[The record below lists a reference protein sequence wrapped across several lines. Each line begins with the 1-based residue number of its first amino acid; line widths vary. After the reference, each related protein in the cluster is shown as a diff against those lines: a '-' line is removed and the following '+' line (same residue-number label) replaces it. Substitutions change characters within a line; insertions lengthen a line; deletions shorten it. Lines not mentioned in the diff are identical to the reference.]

1 MSLSFKFPTVRPRL
15 AAAVAFAALL
25 SPAARSQQSTTNPGT
40 DPNNA
45 PVQIISNSQFNQMV
59 SSGQLKQNN
68 PIAVLEQFVGHVLQ
82 DLKNGA
88 TVQNFIR
95 KNPNIPGY
103 SQLVAAAPKNPNIH
117 PTLDGNYR
125 TVLTFNGVTQTIE
138 TFGPSAK
145 LGALAGSITA
155 SADPQKQLALYNLA
169 YSQYATTYSQLCNP
183 NISTPPGDI
192 DIPPGQISIVGP
204 QGLCTDAH
212 HTHVARHPS
221 FATGCAGRS
230 DQDRHPLDQRLRP
243 DPRTPRAHWRWSR
256 TRRLQ

>member
-1 MSLSFKFPTVRPRL
+1 MRLSAKTPNLAAKLTKL
-15 AAAVAFAALL
+15 SAAAVLVALL
-25 SPAARSQQSTTNPGT
+25 SPATRSQQSAPNPGT

-45 PVQIISNSQFNQMV
+45 AVQIISNSQFNQMV
-59 SSGQLKQNN
+59 SSGELKQNN
-68 PIAVLEQFVGHVLQ
+68 PVTVLEQFIGHVLQ

-103 SQLVAAAPKNPNIH
+103 AQLVAAAPKNPNIH

-155 SADPQKQLALYNLA
+155 STDPQKQLALYNLA
-169 YSQYATTYSQLCNP
+169 YSQYATTYSQLCNT
-183 NISTPPGDI
+183 NLPPPTQT
-192 DIPPGQISIVGP
+192 DIPPGQIDQQPS
-204 QGLCTDAH
+204 LCQQL
-212 HTHVARHPS
+212 V
-221 FATGCAGRS
+221 
-230 DQDRHPLDQRLRP
+230 
-243 DPRTPRAHWRWSR
+243 
-256 TRRLQ
+256 